1 MLSDVCH
8 VPKPI
13 KATGSRFHT
22 ITKPSSD
29 GINAHGL
36 EEHKEG
42 LQKLAAFYE
51 ERAKGGVGLIVTGG
65 FSPNLRGRL
74 HPLSAEF
81 SKPKHAKAHKV
92 VTEAVHKHGGKIAL
106 QILHA
111 GRYAMHP
118 FSQSASALKRR
129 LQSLLRVK

>member
-1 MLSDVCH
+1 M
-8 VPKPI
+8 
-13 KATGSRFHT
+13 GSMHT
-22 ITKPSSD
+22 
-29 GINAHGL
+29 GL

-81 SKPKHAKAHKV
+81 SKPKHAKAHRV
-92 VTEAVHKHGGKIAL
+92 VTDAVHKHGGKL
-106 QILHA
+106 
-111 GRYAMHP
+111 RYRFYMLGVTRCTRLRRAP
-118 FSQSASALKRR
+118 LALKLRSR
-129 LQSLLRVK
+129 SLRRVK